1 MNKTEIIDIEL
12 PVMAGLAKLA
22 LFGEVQKM
30 FNLYP
35 GQLAEFF
42 IETAK
47 KEHSD
52 PVNAAK
58 ILSEELMPIAQE
70 VFRDRLDKAQALLSI
85 GKVASANLTE
95 VPLTKYFNLDE
106 HRVAK
111 MIRDRIEQAGM
122 DPMEIVDRRWTQGE
136 MVVISLRNAVRKIIP
151 WAFNEAVR
159 IVEQRE
165 VASAIAAWS

>member
-58 ILSEELMPIAQE
+58 IGQGSSSSFNRESCQRQPDRSAFDK
-70 VFRDRLDKAQALLSI
+70 VFQS
-85 GKVASANLTE
+85 
-95 VPLTKYFNLDE
+95 
-106 HRVAK
+106 
-111 MIRDRIEQAGM
+111 
-122 DPMEIVDRRWTQGE
+122 
-136 MVVISLRNAVRKIIP
+136 
-151 WAFNEAVR
+151 
-159 IVEQRE
+159 
-165 VASAIAAWS
+165 

>member
-1 MNKTEIIDIEL
+1 
-12 PVMAGLAKLA
+12 
-22 LFGEVQKM
+22 
-30 FNLYP
+30 
-35 GQLAEFF
+35 
-42 IETAK
+42 
-47 KEHSD
+47 
-52 PVNAAK
+52 
-58 ILSEELMPIAQE
+58 
-70 VFRDRLDKAQALLSI
+70 
-85 GKVASANLTE
+85 
-95 VPLTKYFNLDE
+95 
-106 HRVAK
+106 